1 MSYNMADQDLLKD
14 DYSLNLDEN
23 GDMALTL
30 TYVSL
35 HSSHTVR
42 LILEKV
48 DSYLRKLRAHQHLAH
63 TLQTRDDVLRLIAA
77 EVKRVLELTKM
88 PVHFFD

>member
-1 MSYNMADQDLLKD
+1 MTDEDLLKD

-23 GDMALTL
+23 GDLTLTL

-42 LILEKV
+42 LVLQKV
-48 DSYLRKLRAHQHLAH
+48 D
-63 TLQTRDDVLRLIAA
+63 
-77 EVKRVLELTKM
+77 
-88 PVHFFD
+88 